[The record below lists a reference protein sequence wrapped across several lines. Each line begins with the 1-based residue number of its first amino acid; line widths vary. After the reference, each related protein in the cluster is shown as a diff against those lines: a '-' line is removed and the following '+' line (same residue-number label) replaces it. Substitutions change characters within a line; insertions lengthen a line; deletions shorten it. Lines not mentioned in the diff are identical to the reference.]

1 MLKPAILY
9 KKEIEQNILNLAYSD
24 EMFLFTGTLKYII
37 PDFEDNN
44 GSLYQYAILD
54 KDKIIGYFTYYI
66 DWYTSSVSNF
76 GLIAFEKGNSNIGIN
91 IYREIKRI
99 INEYHIH
106 RIEWRMVGNN
116 PVEKHYNKFCKKYN
130 GNKYI
135 LKDALRDKQ
144 GLYHDD
150 VIYEIVFNN

>member
-76 GLIAFEKGNSNIGIN
+76 GLISFEKGNSNIGIN
-91 IYREIKRI
+91 IYGEIKRI
-99 INEYHIH
+99 IN
-106 RIEWRMVGNN
+106 
-116 PVEKHYNKFCKKYN
+116 
-130 GNKYI
+130 
-135 LKDALRDKQ
+135 D
-144 GLYHDD
+144 
-150 VIYEIVFNN
+150 

>member
-1 MLKPAILY
+1 MLKPALLY

-76 GLIAFEKGNSNIGIN
+76 GLIAFDPMKNVLVEFVVPGCRMCDKVEDD
-91 IYREIKRI
+91 YQRLAQ
-99 INEYHIH
+99 EYI
-106 RIEWRMVGNN
+106 
-116 PVEKHYNKFCKKYN
+116 
-130 GNKYI
+130 
-135 LKDALRDKQ
+135 
-144 GLYHDD
+144 YHDD

>member
-1 MLKPAILY
+1 MGLERIAGKLGTY
-9 KKEIEQNILNLAYSD
+9 
-24 EMFLFTGTLKYII
+24 LFGATKGLGK
-37 PDFEDNN
+37 
-44 GSLYQYAILD
+44 Q
-54 KDKIIGYFTYYI
+54 IGK
-66 DWYTSSVSNF
+66 VSKN

-116 PVEKHYNKFCKKYN
+116 PVKKHYDKFCKKYN

-144 GLYHDD
+144 GIYHDD